1 MSYTS
6 ICQDRPRSKIRSQ
19 TSVTQR
25 RFVLFCFVLF
35 CFSLSVQP
43 RRDCPREV
51 DGQASGGHS
60 CRCAQDAIFS
70 FFSQKL
76 LKMQKGETRETIIC
90 QDRLGINT
98 SRKLEPSKRGVLFV
112 GVCVCVCV
120 CVCVADDA
128 WTTWPGYPGCLGLGD
143 TFATSLYTVPEYE
156 ATRETYRRTVAYAYV
171 VIVNTS
177 AY

>member
-1 MSYTS
+1 MRNDHLPRQARDKHITKA
-6 ICQDRPRSKIRSQ
+6 RPKQ
-19 TSVTQR
+19 E
-25 RFVLFCFVLF
+25 
-35 CFSLSVQP
+35 
-43 RRDCPREV
+43 RRDFCW
-51 DGQASGGHS
+51 
-60 CRCAQDAIFS
+60 
-70 FFSQKL
+70 
-76 LKMQKGETRETIIC
+76 
-90 QDRLGINT
+90 
-98 SRKLEPSKRGVLFV
+98 
-112 GVCVCVCV
+112 CVCV